1 MKFTSIFY
9 KASAVY
15 IRGLPQI
22 QGQTSGKYEVY
33 FDILQSECSI
43 YSRFTANTQTKRA
56 ENMKFTSIFY
66 KASAVYIRG
75 LPQIHKQTSGKYE
88 VYFNILLSEC
98 SIYSRFTANTGTNER
113 KI

>member
-9 KASAVY
+9 KASEVY

-22 QGQTSGKYEVY
+22 HKQTSGKYEVY

-43 YSRFTANTQTKRA
+43 YSRFTAN
-56 ENMKFTSIFY
+56 
-66 KASAVYIRG
+66 
-75 LPQIHKQTSGKYE
+75 KQ
-88 VYFNILLSEC
+88 
-98 SIYSRFTANTGTNER
+98 TNER